1 MDTDKQASVDI
12 GDLTLKVYQ
21 GDITE
26 ASVDVIVNG
35 TNRDL
40 DLTRGNCIYIYFNFK
55 GIKLLSVVNFF
66 ISDILSVF
74 KQLNCNIF
82 NQHSG

>member
-40 DLTRGNCIYIYFNFK
+40 DLTRGNCIYIY
-55 GIKLLSVVNFF
+55 
-66 ISDILSVF
+66 
-74 KQLNCNIF
+74 IF
-82 NQHSG
+82 

>member
-12 GDLTLKVYQ
+12 GDLTLKIYQ

-35 TNRDL
+35 TNKDL
-40 DLTRGNCIYIYFNFK
+40 DLTRGKYILYVL
-55 GIKLLSVVNFF
+55 IWR
-66 ISDILSVF
+66 ISYYY
-74 KQLNCNIF
+74 QW
-82 NQHSG
+82 

>member
-40 DLTRGNCIYIYFNFK
+40 DLTRGNCIYILYV
-55 GIKLLSVVNFF
+55 L
-66 ISDILSVF
+66 ISRT
-74 KQLNCNIF
+74 
-82 NQHSG
+82 

>member
-26 ASVDVIVNG
+26 KN
-35 TNRDL
+35 
-40 DLTRGNCIYIYFNFK
+40 
-55 GIKLLSVVNFF
+55 LSTEN
-66 ISDILSVF
+66 
-74 KQLNCNIF
+74 
-82 NQHSG
+82 

>member
-12 GDLTLKVYQ
+12 GDLTLKIYQ

-35 TNRDL
+35 TNKDL
-40 DLTRGNCIYIYFNFK
+40 DLTRGNYILYVL
-55 GIKLLSVVNFF
+55 IWR
-66 ISDILSVF
+66 ISYYY
-74 KQLNCNIF
+74 QW
-82 NQHSG
+82 